1 MRGVVQSFDPD
12 KGIGII
18 CGQDGDRYPVTRAD
32 IQRLETLAI
41 GQRVYF
47 SVRFV
52 NNHAFATNVG
62 KLKPS
67 QKKALND

>member
-1 MRGVVQSFDPD
+1 MRGVVQLFDPE

-18 CGQDGDRYPVTRAD
+18 RGQDGVRYPVTRAD
-32 IQRLETLAI
+32 IQRLEALAT

-52 NNHAFATNVG
+52 SKHAFATNVG
-62 KLKPS
+62 KLKGG
-67 QKKALND
+67 QKRFSND